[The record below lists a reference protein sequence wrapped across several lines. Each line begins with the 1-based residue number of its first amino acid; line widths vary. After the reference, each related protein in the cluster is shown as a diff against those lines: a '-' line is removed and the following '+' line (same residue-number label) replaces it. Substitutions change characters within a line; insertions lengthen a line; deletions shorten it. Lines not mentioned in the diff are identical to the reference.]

1 MTILACSNGFVQLGK
16 HRVNVTTRLDAENVA
31 KLGELTMT
39 TINMWMYLAGKI
51 EAGARE
57 ITLPEGQPATPELKL
72 GIEDLYIEPRV
83 TVWGDIL
90 PGHSLTVHSDTHP
103 MAALILF
110 WARYDAIQAAIEK
123 YTPEQPQQQPPTMQ
137 QPRRVGDEP
146 PMVENAK
153 AAKAHIGQTVKMEI
167 CAVSKVFT
175 PKGAAEY
182 QLFGRYGAA
191 GMVGKFPELRVYADN
206 EAAIN
211 QGVVGLLDSLNL
223 KPGDAPSAYA
233 LIATVK
239 VSAKGEK
246 VNLYVN
252 ALQTPDGSKHSDA
265 YKPQGNTVT
274 KSKGVGM
281 VIDSDADP
289 GNYDDEDF

>member
-1 MTILACSNGFVQLGK
+1 MTILACSNGFVQLGS
-16 HRVNVTTRLDAENVA
+16 HRVNVTTRLDAENVT

-51 EAGARE
+51 AAGARE

-83 TVWGDIL
+83 TVWGDVL

-110 WARYDAIQAAIEK
+110 WARYDAIQAAVEK
-123 YTPEQPQQQPPTMQ
+123 YTPEQPAAPAQ
-137 QPRRVGDEP
+137 QPRRVGDEL

-182 QLFGRYGAA
+182 QLFSRYGAA

-223 KPGDAPSAYA
+223 NPGDAPSAHA

-252 ALQTPDGSKHSDA
+252 ALQTPDGSKYSVA
-265 YKPQGNTVT
+265 RSEMVT
-274 KSKGVGM
+274 RQQ
-281 VIDSDADP
+281 DDADLLASVQDR
-289 GNYDDEDF
+289 Y